1 MFNFL
6 LCRELVVTVNCI
18 PVQERSATCR
28 IVVST
33 EVDAL
38 AHNAPISYMPK
49 IGLWWGRVGG

>member
-49 IGLWWGRVGG
+49 IGLCMVG